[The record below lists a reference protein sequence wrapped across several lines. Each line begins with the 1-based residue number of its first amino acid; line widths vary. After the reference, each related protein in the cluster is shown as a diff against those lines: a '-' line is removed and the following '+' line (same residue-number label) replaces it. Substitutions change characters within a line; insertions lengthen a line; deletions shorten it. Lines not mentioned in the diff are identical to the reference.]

1 MKEVNIKNRLY
12 NYYIDY
18 LIKVKKL
25 ETKNIS
31 FNEKKLFNDL
41 VIYFSNMIE

>member
-31 FNEKKLFNDL
+31 FNEKKILT
-41 VIYFSNMIE
+41 I

>member
-1 MKEVNIKNRLY
+1 MKEVNIKKRLY

-31 FNEKKLFNDL
+31 FNEKNFLT
-41 VIYFSNMIE
+41 I